1 MDIRIISIGTLAIN
15 PLWDER
21 ATTRTGHATTTL
33 IQTSDKTGGINIIV
47 DPGLPAQMVGARL
60 TERSGLAP
68 ESITH
73 VFLTSFHPET
83 RRGLNAFPNAQ
94 WLISPTEREAVG
106 VPLAQTLAQLAQSK
120 NEHESA
126 GTEFP
131 EDEQLLM
138 DQLIA
143 DIELLSKI
151 QPAPDSIAKG
161 VDLFPLPGVS
171 PGTCG
176 LLISEPTTTT
186 LITGDAIP
194 TIEHLKAGQV
204 LEGADRKA
212 AHASFQEAL
221 EIADTLILGRD
232 NITQNF
238 ALPTNQMAPQKH

>member
-21 ATTRTGHATTTL
+21 APTRTGHATTTL
-33 IQTSDKTGGINIIV
+33 IQTSDKSGDINIVI

-60 TERSGLAP
+60 TERSGLSP
-68 ESITH
+68 DDITH

-83 RRGLNAFPNAQ
+83 RRGLAAFTNAQ
-94 WLISPTEREAVG
+94 WLISPIEREAVG
-106 VPLAQTLAQLAQSK
+106 VPIAQTLAQLAQSK

-138 DQLIA
+138 DQLIT

-171 PGTCG
+171 AGTCG
-176 LLISEPTTTT
+176 ILISEPTSTT
-186 LITGDAIP
+186 LICGDAIP
-194 TIEHLKAGQV
+194 TVEHLKAGRV
-204 LEGADRKA
+204 MDGADRKQA
-212 AHASFQEAL
+212 TASFSEAI
-221 EIADTLILGRD
+221 EIADTLVLGRD
-232 NITQNF
+232 NLVQSPSNMT
-238 ALPTNQMAPQKH
+238 APGLRPAT